1 VDEGLLP
8 EADEWPALMRQA
20 QTGDGDAY
28 ALVLR
33 ALLPTLRVRVRRRI
47 YDETLV
53 EDVIQDTL
61 LTVHRLRHTYDP
73 TRPMMPW
80 INAIVAARS
89 IDTLRKRG
97 RAQWRE
103 VSDDDAIAQAVD
115 IRSSKAADKLGVDQE
130 VNRLLAFLPARQR
143 AVVEAV
149 KLREMSLDEAA
160 TLNRTSVSAIKA
172 LLHRAFETL
181 RKHKNPQI
189 QDHDHG

>member
-1 VDEGLLP
+1 MCR
-8 EADEWPALMRQA
+8 AQA
-20 QTGDGDAY
+20 GDGDAY

-33 ALLPTLRVRVRRRI
+33 ALLPTLRLRVRRRI

-53 EDVIQDTL
+53 DDVIQDTL

-73 TRPMMPW
+73 ALPMMPW

-89 IDTLRKRG
+89 IDMLRKRG

-103 VSDDDAIAQAVD
+103 VYDDEAIAQAVD
-115 IRSSKAADKLGVDQE
+115 IRSAKAADKLGVDQE

-160 TLNRTSVSAIKA
+160 TLNRTSVAAIKA

-181 RKHKNPQI
+181 RKHKSPQLED
-189 QDHDHG
+189 QDHG

>member
-1 VDEGLLP
+1 MDEGALP
-8 EADEWPALMRQA
+8 EADEWPGLMRQA
-20 QTGDGDAY
+20 QGGDAAAY

-33 ALLPTLRVRVRRRI
+33 ALLPMLRVRVRRRI

-53 EDVIQDTL
+53 DDVIQDTL

-73 TRPMMPW
+73 ALPMMPW

-89 IDTLRKRG
+89 IDMLRKRG

-103 VSDDDAIAQAVD
+103 VSDDDAVAQAVD
-115 IRSSKAADKLGVDQE
+115 IRSTRAADKLGVDQE
-130 VNRLLAFLPARQR
+130 VHRLLAFLPARQR
-143 AVVEAV
+143 AVVELV

-172 LLHRAFETL
+172 MLHRAFETL
-181 RKHKNPQI
+181 RKHKNP
-189 QDHDHG
+189 

>member
-1 VDEGLLP
+1 
-8 EADEWPALMRQA
+8 MRQA
-20 QTGDGDAY
+20 QAGDGYAY

-47 YDETLV
+47 YDEALV
-53 EDVIQDTL
+53 DDVIQDTL
-61 LTVHRLRHTYDP
+61 LTVHRMRHTYDP
-73 TRPMMPW
+73 TLPMMPW

-97 RAQWRE
+97 RSQWRE

-160 TLNRTSVSAIKA
+160 TLNRTSVPAIKA